1 MNIDSNCIVSIT
13 EANRNSPKYR
23 LTDSEQVPSLD
34 LTEDESI
41 DIAAARILERHR
53 PAFEELAK

>member
-13 EANRNSPKYR
+13 EANRNSTEYR
-23 LTDSEQVPSLD
+23 LTDPDQAPALE
-34 LTEDESI
+34 LTGDEAMCALPI
-41 DIAAARILERHR
+41 CILERYR